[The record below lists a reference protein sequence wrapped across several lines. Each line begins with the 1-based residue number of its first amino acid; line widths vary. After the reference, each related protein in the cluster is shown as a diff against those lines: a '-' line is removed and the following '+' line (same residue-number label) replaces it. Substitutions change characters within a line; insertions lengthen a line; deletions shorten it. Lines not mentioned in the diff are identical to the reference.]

1 MNNSVEVALPSLPSH
16 RLHSSRLIGVSLRRP
31 SRRRTPLLLSL
42 CGTLWSAT
50 LAVPTP
56 TRAQES
62 APASVPAAADGTLNQ
77 VAEDGTILL
86 PLNSV
91 SRLPLE
97 PNATFTYDSVQI
109 QPRVNRT
116 EKGNFLDVTARRPG
130 RAGLIITKANGSKT
144 SYVFDVLNADGQR
157 LPYVSA
163 PTAATISVTA
173 PTGASP
179 TDIQASV
186 PTATTN
192 DAPNPIAAPRPE
204 RANAPRPTAPA
215 AEKTAPSPSPRNAE
229 LTTQSVVPMPAQDAS
244 MLAPTLPPLKKNASL
259 PSGLGAPDF
268 SGMEMTQQTLPP
280 SDNANRFPA
289 PNATQIRGMAQ
300 TSANGGQS
308 GRTITVTRG
317 LARFLKFSENILSV
331 YYSDVDVMDARAMN
345 ARTVAISG
353 TQAGRS
359 TLAVFVAQNPNDVV
373 GRAEIFNI
381 VVEAP
386 TPKDVPIVQGDPAAI
401 EMAIRSALSDPRIA
415 VSVIQQPNG
424 GFAAK
429 LSGILRD
436 AAEVSAAISTAA
448 LFVPRDQV
456 ISSLYLDPTSPTLQQ
471 INNPVQMATGE
482 EVLQSKLRQ
491 ITGNDTVEL
500 VSLPTGLAAKAT
512 VTSRE
517 DAQALMGLLG
527 SLNQR
532 ILPFIVVRD
541 PNNANANNG
550 DNGEPSKYY
559 GSDRPVL
566 QGEDQ
571 RITDRLQEVTGV
583 KTVYAVRTAS
593 NAVAVYGTVRN
604 RIEYDTVRRYAA
616 VMIPALSITGQQQG
630 GVVQSAPTT
639 NPATYGAPSGLA
651 PNPNVPAA
659 ANNAAGN
666 TGAGN
671 TVGNGLYVPM
681 ANARGNAPQ
690 YQFNA
695 QVAAGAANGTGF
707 GGGATGVSPNIGG
720 TDATGATA
728 LPAPANETG
737 LPTGLG
743 GVGFG
748 NPTLGA
754 NGLPVTAGS
763 LPFATPTGGV
773 YSPYGFGAAGPGS
786 VPFAPYPVAGL
797 GGVQASGF
805 ISDPEHLTSPINAA
819 QQPAAGYRQ
828 PINVQMFV
836 RVLDGVGQQVRRVT
850 AETAIV
856 EISRTSLRN
865 LGIEVGSAA
874 LLSRTETPGTAPTVN
889 INPTTG
895 QPTTVTPGTPGVTN
909 STVDPAFRTGVIV
922 GGNGFSGQG
931 PLQLLDPLRARLNA
945 LYQNGNAR
953 ILSKPNLTA
962 TEGAEAQIVIGGE
975 RPVPSAVAT
984 GQAVGQSIVFRRF
997 GIILTMRPTLTDD
1010 DTIILQIRADVTE
1023 LANEFGITLNGAL
1036 IPGERVR
1043 SVNTTMNMR
1052 EGDTIVLG
1060 GLITNDR
1067 RLQTSRVPI
1076 LSSLPFIGSLFKS
1089 KRFENNESELAIFLT
1104 PRILRSDASV
1114 NTMETVKRVPGLPG
1128 LPDPA
1133 TGAAAFGVLGTAA
1146 QQ

>member
-1 MNNSVEVALPSLPSH
+1 MAA
-16 RLHSSRLIGVSLRRP
+16 
-31 SRRRTPLLLSL
+31 
-42 CGTLWSAT
+42 SA
-50 LAVPTP
+50 
-56 TRAQES
+56 QMQ
-62 APASVPAAADGTLNQ
+62 DGTPNQ
-77 VAEDGTILL
+77 VAEDGIILL

-91 SRLPLE
+91 SRLALE
-97 PNATFTYDSVQI
+97 PNATFTYDMGVSLI
-109 QPRVNRT
+109 QAVVKRT
-116 EKGNFLDVTARRPG
+116 DQGNFLDVNAKRSG
-130 RAGLIITKANGSKT
+130 RAGLTITKANGSKT
-144 SYVFDVLNADGQR
+144 SYVFDILNADGQR
-157 LPYVSA
+157 LPYVSTPA
-163 PTAATISVTA
+163 AATISVTA
-173 PTGASP
+173 PSGASP
-179 TDIQASV
+179 TDIQVSA
-186 PTATTN
+186 PTANTD
-192 DAPNPIAAPRPE
+192 DATNPIASPRPE
-204 RANAPRPTAPA
+204 RANTSRPIAPVAK
-215 AEKTAPSPSPRNAE
+215 KTAASPAPRNAQ
-229 LTTQSVVPMPAQDAS
+229 LTTQSASTQSVVPMPSQDAS
-244 MLAPTLPPLKKNASL
+244 TLPPTLPPLKRNAALS
-259 PSGLGAPDF
+259 SGLGAPDF
-268 SGMEMTQQTLPP
+268 SGMEMTPQTLPP
-280 SDNANRFPA
+280 SDNANHFPA
-289 PNATQIRGMAQ
+289 PNAAQMRGVAQ
-300 TSANGGQS
+300 TSANGGQN

-353 TQAGRS
+353 SQAGRS

-386 TPKDVPIVQGDPAAI
+386 TPKDVPVVQGDPTAI
-401 EMAIRSALSDPRIA
+401 EMAIRSALSDPRIS

-429 LSGILRD
+429 LSGVLRD

-448 LFVPRDQV
+448 LFVPCDQV

-482 EVLQSKLRQ
+482 EVLQAKLRQ

-550 DNGEPSKYY
+550 GSDETSKYY

-571 RITDRLQEVTGV
+571 RITDRLHEVTGV

-593 NAVAVYGTVRN
+593 NAIAVYGTVRD

-616 VMIPALSITGQQQG
+616 VMLPALSITGQQQG
-630 GVVQSAPTT
+630 GVVQGAPVANSA
-639 NPATYGAPSGLA
+639 AYGAPSGLS

-659 ANNAAGN
+659 NNAAGN
-666 TGAGN
+666 VGAGTAGAGN

-681 ANARGNAPQ
+681 ANALGNAPQ

-695 QVAAGAANGTGF
+695 QVAAGAASGTGF
-707 GGGATGVSPNIGG
+707 GGGATGVSPNTAG
-720 TDATGATA
+720 TDATGASA
-728 LPAPANETG
+728 LPAPANGTG

-748 NPTLGA
+748 NPTIGA

-773 YSPYGFGAAGPGS
+773 YSPYGFGTAGPGS

-797 GGVQASGF
+797 GGVQAPGF
-805 ISDPEHLTSPINAA
+805 ISDPEHLNSPINAA

-828 PINVQMFV
+828 PVNVQMFV

-865 LGIEVGSAA
+865 LGVEVGSAT
-874 LLSRTETPGTAPTVN
+874 LLSRTETPGTAPTVTV
-889 INPTTG
+889 NPTTG
-895 QPTTVTPGTPGVTN
+895 VPTTVTQGTPGVIN
-909 STVDPAFRTGVIV
+909 STVDPAFRAGVAL
-922 GGNGFSGQG
+922 GGNGFAGGG

-997 GIILTMRPTLTDD
+997 GIILTMRPTMTDD

-1076 LSSLPFIGSLFKS
+1076 LSSLPIIGSLFKS

>member
-1 MNNSVEVALPSLPSH
+1 MPSL
-16 RLHSSRLIGVSLRRP
+16 
-31 SRRRTPLLLSL
+31 
-42 CGTLWSAT
+42 
-50 LAVPTP
+50 
-56 TRAQES
+56 
-62 APASVPAAADGTLNQ
+62 
-77 VAEDGTILL
+77 
-86 PLNSV
+86 
-91 SRLPLE
+91 
-97 PNATFTYDSVQI
+97 
-109 QPRVNRT
+109 
-116 EKGNFLDVTARRPG
+116 
-130 RAGLIITKANGSKT
+130 
-144 SYVFDVLNADGQR
+144 
-157 LPYVSA
+157 
-163 PTAATISVTA
+163 
-173 PTGASP
+173 
-179 TDIQASV
+179 
-186 PTATTN
+186 
-192 DAPNPIAAPRPE
+192 
-204 RANAPRPTAPA
+204 
-215 AEKTAPSPSPRNAE
+215 
-229 LTTQSVVPMPAQDAS
+229 DAS
-244 MLAPTLPPLKKNASL
+244 TLAPTLPPLKKNASL
-259 PSGLGAPDF
+259 PAGLGTPDF
-268 SGMEMTQQTLPP
+268 SGLEMTPQTLQP
-280 SDNANRFPA
+280 SQNANRFPA
-289 PNATQIRGMAQ
+289 PTATQMRGVAQ

-317 LARFLKFSENILSV
+317 LARFLKFGQNILSV

-359 TLAVFVAQNPNDVV
+359 TLAVFVAQSPNDVV

-381 VVEAP
+381 VVESP
-386 TPKDVPIVQGDPAAI
+386 TPQDVRVSQVDPASV
-401 EMAIRSALSDPRIA
+401 EMAIRSALSDSRIS

-424 GFAAK
+424 GLAAK
-429 LSGILRD
+429 LSGVLRD

-448 LFVPRDQV
+448 LFVPREQV

-471 INNPVQMATGE
+471 INNPVQMASGE
-482 EVLQSKLRQ
+482 EVLQAKLRQ

-500 VSLPTGLAAKAT
+500 VSLPTGLAAKAI

-541 PNNANANNG
+541 PNNANASNG
-550 DNGEPSKYY
+550 DNGETSKYY
-559 GSDRPVL
+559 GADRPVL

-583 KTVYAVRTAS
+583 KSVYAVRTAS
-593 NAVAVYGTVRN
+593 NAVAIYGTVRN

-616 VMIPALSITGQQQG
+616 VMIPALSITGQQ
-630 GVVQSAPTT
+630 
-639 NPATYGAPSGLA
+639 PAQQLNGAAQGAPSGLT
-651 PNPNVPAA
+651 PNTNVPAA

-666 TGAGN
+666 VGAGNAGAGN

-695 QVAAGAANGTGF
+695 QVAAGGAAGTGAANGAGF
-707 GGGATGVSPNIGG
+707 GGGATGVSPNTGG
-720 TDATGATA
+720 TADTTGATA
-728 LPAPANETG
+728 LPAPATGTG

-786 VPFAPYPVAGL
+786 VPFAPYPVAGV
-797 GGVQASGF
+797 GGVQAPGF
-805 ISDPEHLTSPINAA
+805 ISDPEHLTSSINAA

-828 PINVQMFV
+828 PVNVQMFV
-836 RVLDGVGQQVRRVT
+836 RVLDGIGQQVRRVT

-865 LGIEVGSAA
+865 LGVEVGSAT
-874 LLSRTETPGTAPTVN
+874 LLSRTETPGTAPTVTV
-889 INPTTG
+889 NPTTG
-895 QPTTVTPGTPGVTN
+895 VPTTVTQGTPGVIN
-909 STVDPAFRTGVIV
+909 STIDPAFRPGVAL
-922 GGNGFSGQG
+922 GGNGFAGGG

-953 ILSKPNLTA
+953 ILSRPNLTA

-997 GIILTMRPTLTDD
+997 GIILTMRPTMTDD

-1076 LSSLPFIGSLFKS
+1076 LSSLPIIGSLFKS